1 MEDFIETIL
10 PDEDDDLEDPMF
22 EDEEEEINNDNEQL
36 FKICGEKNR

>member
-22 EDEEEEINNDNEQL
+22 EDEEEEANDEY
-36 FKICGEKNR
+36 E

>member
-22 EDEEEEINNDNEQL
+22 IEPEEEEDNE
-36 FKICGEKNR
+36 

>member
-22 EDEEEEINNDNEQL
+22 EDEEEEINNDNE
-36 FKICGEKNR
+36 